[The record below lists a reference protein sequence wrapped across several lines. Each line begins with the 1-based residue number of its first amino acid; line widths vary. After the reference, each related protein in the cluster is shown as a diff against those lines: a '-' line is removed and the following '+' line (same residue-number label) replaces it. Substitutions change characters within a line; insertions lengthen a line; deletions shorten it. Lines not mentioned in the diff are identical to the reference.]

1 MGFLVFG
8 VRWFSGP
15 GTSGKKV
22 EGAWGFEEGVGGMCK
37 SGKGIG
43 P

>member
-15 GTSGKKV
+15 GILGKKV
-22 EGAWGFEEGVGGMCK
+22 NMLGGLRRV
-37 SGKGIG
+37 
-43 P
+43 